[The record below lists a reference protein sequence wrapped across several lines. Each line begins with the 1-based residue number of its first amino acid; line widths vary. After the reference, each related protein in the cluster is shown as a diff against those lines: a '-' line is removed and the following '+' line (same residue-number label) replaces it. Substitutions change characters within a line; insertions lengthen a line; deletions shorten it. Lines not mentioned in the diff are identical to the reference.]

1 MFLNPL
7 MLFGVSAVGVPILI
21 HLLNRR
27 KFERVRWAAMR
38 FLRASIEQNQ
48 RRLRVEE
55 LLLLL
60 LRCAMVVLLAL
71 ALARPAI
78 RSTSLGMFGQA
89 AVTGIILLDASG
101 SMSQTDGVQDRF
113 TRAKTAAEQVL
124 DSLPSGSSVAVWLV
138 SDGVRPLIPEPT
150 FDLVLARQVIRDAV
164 RGDRGSDLFPSMRLA
179 VETLRRAPSVR
190 RELYLVTDGQRI
202 GWKQLD
208 DLVALLNDARGEIH
222 GHVVLIDQPETENL
236 AITDLRQA
244 TGIAAI
250 DRPLR
255 FVADV
260 TNFGAT
266 EANDVR
272 VSLRVRP
279 PDVNPAPADRSTA
292 DPAVAD
298 APVDEASIES
308 IPPGATRSVSLF
320 GRLREQGYH
329 AVTASLTPDRVP
341 ADDRRSIVVRGI
353 KRVRVLLV
361 DGEPGVE
368 PRDSET
374 YFLRHALVPVARN
387 EQEQHF
393 VSAEVVD
400 VAALGSVALDDYDA
414 VVVANVADF
423 SNAMLEAL
431 GGYVSRGGGL
441 IVFPGGNT
449 QANFYN
455 EHLARERRL
464 LPAELGEP
472 VGAIDAD
479 KPLTTL
485 GDRDLEHPIAGLWK
499 DPSSGSITAVQF
511 FRVFP
516 LKPLPSP
523 VGAVRGVVVGEPRV
537 VFRYADNSPAVVEHA
552 YGQGRVVLFGSTAD
566 ASWNLLPVKPAVFVP
581 LLYRCLGAIVQRQDE
596 SVNIVAGQKFVFRT
610 PGEWL
615 GRDATIELPSD
626 GKTEPPP
633 TQAACVELFEMLPQL
648 AFDETDLAGVY
659 RVAIPEAPPLRFA
672 VAGRAEESTLESLS
686 EEQLQQLASAA
697 TVTRFGKSEPLAAML
712 EKTRVGTE
720 LWLPLVLLLIALAF
734 AESVLADRFSRPK

>member
-7 MLFGVSAVGVPILI
+7 MLLGISAVSVPILI

-48 RRLRVEE
+48 RRLRVED

-60 LRCAMVVLLAL
+60 IRCAMVVLLAM

-78 RSTSLGMFGQA
+78 RSASLGWFGQA
-89 AVTGIILLDASG
+89 GVTGIILLDASG

-113 TRAKTAAEQVL
+113 ARAKTAAEQVL

-138 SDGVRPLIPEPT
+138 SDGVRQLIPEPT
-150 FDLVLARQVIRDAV
+150 FDLAFARQVIRDAA
-164 RGDRGSDLFPSMRLA
+164 RSDRGSDLFPAVRLA
-179 VETLRRAPSVR
+179 VEALGRAQSVR
-190 RELYLVTDGQRI
+190 RELYLITDGQRI

-208 DLVALLNDARGEIH
+208 DVVSTLNGVRSDIQSH
-222 GHVVLIDQPETENL
+222 LVLIDQSESENL
-236 AITDLRQA
+236 ALTDLRQA

-250 DRPLR
+250 ERPLR

-260 TNFGAT
+260 TNFGTT
-266 EANDVR
+266 EATDVR
-272 VSLRVRP
+272 VALRVR
-279 PDVNPAPADRSTA
+279 APSA
-292 DPAVAD
+292 DPADAD
-298 APVDEASIES
+298 APVDEALIES

-320 GRLREQGYH
+320 GRLREEGYH
-329 AVTASLTPDRVP
+329 AVAASLAPDRVP

-353 KRVRVLLV
+353 RRVRVLLI

-368 PRDSET
+368 PRESET
-374 YFLRHALVPVARN
+374 YFLRNALVPVARN

-393 VSAEVVD
+393 VSADVID
-400 VAALGSVALDDYDA
+400 VASLGGTALDDYDS

-423 SNAMLEAL
+423 SSAMLDAL
-431 GGYVSRGGGL
+431 SGYVARGGGL

-449 QANFYN
+449 QASFYN
-455 EHLARERRL
+455 EKLTRERRL

-472 VGAIDAD
+472 VGVIDAD
-479 KPLTTL
+479 KSLTTL

-499 DPSSGSITAVQF
+499 DPASGSITSVQY
-511 FRVFP
+511 FRLFP
-516 LKPLPSP
+516 LKPLPAPS
-523 VGAVRGVVVGEPRV
+523 GAVNGVVVGEPRV

-552 YGQGRVVLFGSTAD
+552 YGQGRVILFGSTAD

-596 SVNIVAGQKFVFRT
+596 SVNIRTGQKFLFRT

-615 GRDATIELPSD
+615 GRDATIELPSE
-626 GKTEPPP
+626 GKSEPPRP
-633 TQAACVELFEMLPQL
+633 QTTRVELAETHPQL
-648 AFDETDLAGVY
+648 AFDDTDLAGVY

-672 VAGRAEESTLESLS
+672 AAGRAEESTLESLS
-686 EEQLQQLASAA
+686 EEQVQQLASVA
-697 TVTRFGKSEPLAAML
+697 TVTRFGKSEPIAATL
-712 EKTRVGTE
+712 EKARVGTE
-720 LWLPLVLLLIALAF
+720 LWLPLVVALIALAVV
-734 AESVLADRFSRPK
+734 ESLLADRFSRPK